1 MEKPDHGKTED
12 TRGYEKSPE
21 VEAFVER
28 FNYFRKPFAA
38 WLKNGSGWREVK
50 LFPSGEPAYAGDW
63 IVQNALDGRGDIS
76 MRLSRTTTFFVLDL
90 DPVMKG
96 KKDSQR
102 QERSNAAIE
111 YINVKSE
118 VSCSGEELLTDDKGA
133 MGSSQPE
140 PHISEDEKS
149 SWRNWE
155 GWKEYVLD
163 PVLNEQIEAMPA
175 IEVAVP
181 SALPA
186 AEGINE
192 EDVDLDLNGELL
204 KAARLLLGLLT
215 EVPSLVRKSPHG
227 LHLYWCLEEPKV
239 WTTAVQP
246 LLVQV
251 KRQFT
256 SLAKNEELGFNV
268 ELLPRPSKPLRI
280 PRKDM
285 LLDPRTLEAMESPID
300 GIAFWRGLRRYRLE
314 DLIRPESWMQ
324 LANEGEDKKLRQS
337 RSENSRDAPLRNR
350 GSGTRGIDSEI
361 LRLKPK
367 DHVEAEALLM
377 PFRNN
382 QSNSQLTKLVE
393 GGKREGMSLGDIIV
407 WILGWK
413 ARSIEAGYV
422 GDLFDDENV
431 LVSRIK
437 SLYKACRVAGASRFI
452 ELWEREE
459 GKYPRNEVAAGR
471 SLARLEATAPQ
482 PTRSRKAVQRFLTNL
497 EAWRRIVDDAVADPA
512 SGIDVVTREN
522 QKREVYPLPYDFLRH
537 LYNGHGRIWRQ
548 LQEARI
554 VLPDEEDHGRYVP
567 VIGRP
572 QYYSLVIR

>member
-1 MEKPDHGKTED
+1 MEKPDHSKTED
-12 TRGYEKSPE
+12 PKGYEKSLE

-38 WLKNGSGWREVK
+38 WLKNGIGWREVK
-50 LFPSGEPAYAGDW
+50 KFPSGEPAYAGDW

-76 MRLSRTTTFFVLDL
+76 MRLSKTTTFFVLDL
-90 DPVMKG
+90 DPAMKG

-102 QERSNAAIE
+102 QEGSNAAIE
-111 YINVKSE
+111 HINVNTE
-118 VSCSGEELLTDDKGA
+118 VSRSGEELLTDDKGA
-133 MGSSQPE
+133 MGSFQPE
-140 PHISEDEKS
+140 PHISEDAKN

-155 GWKEYVLD
+155 GWKEFVPD
-163 PVLNEQIEAMPA
+163 PVIQDRIGAMPA

-181 SALPA
+181 SAWPA
-186 AEGINE
+186 AEGTND
-192 EDVDLDLNGELL
+192 EDVDLDLNGALL
-204 KAARLLLGLLT
+204 KAARLLLSLLA
-215 EVPSLVRKSPHG
+215 EVPSLVRRSPHG

-239 WTTAVQP
+239 WATEVQP
-246 LLVQV
+246 LLLQV

-256 SLAKNEELGFNV
+256 LLSKNEGLDFNV

-285 LLDPRTLEAMESPID
+285 LLDPKTLEAMESPID

-324 LANEGEDKKLRQS
+324 LANACEDKKPRQS
-337 RSENSRDAPLRNR
+337 RSESSKDASESSRGA
-350 GSGTRGIDSEI
+350 GAGGIDSEI

-382 QSNSQLTKLVE
+382 QSNSQLIKLVE
-393 GGKREGMSLGDIIV
+393 GGKHEGMSLGDIIA
-407 WILGWK
+407 WILRWK
-413 ARSIEAGYV
+413 ERSIEAGYV
-422 GDLFDDENV
+422 GDLFDDEDA
-431 LVSRIK
+431 LMARIK
-437 SLYKACRVAGASRFI
+437 SLYITCRVAGASRFI

-471 SLARLEATAPQ
+471 ALARLEVMAPQ
-482 PTRSRKAVQRFLTNL
+482 PTRSRKAVQRFLADL
-497 EAWRRIVDDAVADPA
+497 EAWRRIVDDAMADPA

-522 QKREVYPLPYDFLRH
+522 QKRGAYPLPHEFLKH
-537 LYNGHGRIWRQ
+537 LYRGHVRVWKQ
-548 LQEARI
+548 LQSAGI
-554 VLPDEEDHGRYVP
+554 VIPDDGAQGHYVP
-567 VIGRP
+567 ILGRP
-572 QYYSLVIR
+572 QYYSLAIR